1 MKTLYEIYDDVRE
14 CRDVSNEDLRLAV
27 CMYRNLLWFAN
38 HDVEQLY
45 KDCNKTPFTKL
56 RYEENV
62 MRYKKALQ
70 CIPKEWLGEENI
82 PGTKQW
88 KSKEELCEGLL
99 HSYEK
104 WKERNNNK

>member
-1 MKTLYEIYDDVRE
+1 MKTLYEIYDDIRE

-45 KDCNKTPFTKL
+45 KDCNLNPFTKI
-56 RYEENV
+56 RYEQNV

-70 CIPKEWLGEENI
+70 SVPKEWLGNENI
-82 PGTKQW
+82 P
-88 KSKEELCEGLL
+88 
-99 HSYEK
+99 
-104 WKERNNNK
+104 RNRRMEQ

>member
-1 MKTLYEIYDDVRE
+1 MKILYEIYDDIRE

-45 KDCNKTPFTKL
+45 KDCNKTPFVEL
-56 RYEENV
+56 RYSENV

-70 CIPKEWLGEENI
+70 CVPKEWLGAENI
-82 PGTKQW
+82 PRNRRMEKQR
-88 KSKEELCEGLL
+88 KIV
-99 HSYEK
+99 
-104 WKERNNNK
+104 